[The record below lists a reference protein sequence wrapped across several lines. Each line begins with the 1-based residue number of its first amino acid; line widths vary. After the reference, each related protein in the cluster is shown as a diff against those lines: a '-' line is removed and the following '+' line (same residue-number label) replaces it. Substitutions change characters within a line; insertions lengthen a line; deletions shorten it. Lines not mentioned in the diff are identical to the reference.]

1 MSLAYKFWK
10 RIDEL
15 LGESSRSLRDM
26 ANSIGVSYD
35 VLRQWRSKDRVPKAE
50 ELIKIADYLTSSIDY
65 LLKEEKTPG
74 IAPEMAFVRDHP
86 EARAIVRLMMDEPEL
101 LPHISALVMA
111 GRKTLETIEGR
122 EA

>member
-1 MSLAYKFWK
+1 
-10 RIDEL
+10 
-15 LGESSRSLRDM
+15 M
-26 ANSIGVSYD
+26 AT
-35 VLRQWRSKDRVPKAE
+35 
-50 ELIKIADYLTSSIDY
+50 KIASVLDTTLDYLITGNNPE
-65 LLKEEKTPG
+65 KHNCEE
-74 IAPEMAFVRDHP
+74 AQYVQDHP

>member
-74 IAPEMAFVRDHP
+74 IAPEMAFVRDNS
-86 EARAIVRLMMDEPEL
+86 EARALVRLMMEDESL
-101 LPHISALVMA
+101 LHHISALVMA
-111 GRKTLETIEGR
+111 GRKTVRTQGGR